1 MASIRINVCLPE
13 EIYQHL
19 KEEVKP
25 RETSRFITTAVK
37 KMIGE
42 IRQERLAAEYREAA
56 EEMRGQF
63 NDLEGTVGDGID

>member
-25 RETSRFITTAVK
+25 RETSRFITMAVK

-56 EEMRGQF
+56 GEMQGQY

>member
-1 MASIRINVCLPE
+1 MASIRINICLPE

>member
-1 MASIRINVCLPE
+1 MASVRINVCLPE

-25 RETSRFITTAVK
+25 RETSRFITTAIN

-56 EEMRGQF
+56 GEMQGQCK
-63 NDLEGTVGDGID
+63 DLEGTVGDGID